1 MPKDTPASKKTTAQ
15 TPSAGGGAVRLRRAD
30 REREIVQEA
39 IQFFSEVGFTGDTT
53 QLAKRLGVAQT
64 LLYRYFQNKDALIER
79 VFQETFLSSWNPLW
93 EEMILDPRHSV
104 AERLFNFHRD
114 FARVHLRRERVRL
127 SLFFALHGWDMS
139 PYFRVMRQRVYE
151 PIATT
156 LREHAGIPS
165 SGAPYSVQEIELSK
179 TVVEKIQYYGMRQWV
194 YGLQVPDIEPLI
206 EASVTALLEGAA
218 TALKAADPAA
228 ARPVAFSSTHALRNT
243 K

>member
-1 MPKDTPASKKTTAQ
+1 MAQDNPGSKKTGAPT
-15 TPSAGGGAVRLRRAD
+15 TPAGGGAVRLRRAD

-39 IQFFSEVGFTGDTT
+39 IQYFSEVGFTGDTT

-79 VFQETFLSSWNPLW
+79 VFQETFMSSWNPLW
-93 EEMILDPRHSV
+93 EEMILDPRQSV
-104 AERLFNFHRD
+104 AERLIHFHRD

-151 PIATT
+151 PIAST
-156 LREHAGIPS
+156 LRAHSGMPS
-165 SGAPYSVQEIELSK
+165 DGAAYTVQEIELSK

-194 YGLQVPDIEPLI
+194 YGLQVPDIGPLI
-206 EASVTALLEGAA
+206 DASVTALLEGAA
-218 TALKAADPAA
+218 TALKAADAAA
-228 ARPVAFSSTHALRNT
+228 ARPVSFSATHTLRNP